1 MNVKLNVEELSE
13 LSAWSFPD
21 TIQVPDGYDMTQI
34 ADMTRGNFQVL
45 IDEHN
50 KMVKLVNSLIGM
62 SQPRG

>member
-1 MNVKLNVEELSE
+1 MGVKLNVEELSE

-34 ADMTRGNFQVL
+34 ADMTRSNFQVL

-50 KMVKLVNSLIGM
+50 KMVKLVNFLIGM
-62 SQPRG
+62 NKPGE